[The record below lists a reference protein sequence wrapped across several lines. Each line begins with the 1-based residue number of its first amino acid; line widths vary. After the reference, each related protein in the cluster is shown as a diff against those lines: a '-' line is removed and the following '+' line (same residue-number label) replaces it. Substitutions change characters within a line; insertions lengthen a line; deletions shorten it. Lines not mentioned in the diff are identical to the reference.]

1 MINELRNLLL
11 NRYQVGLEKR
21 INDRNV
27 TFDHVDGLYYKNNK
41 ISFRRVGSCLGSPE
55 QLKTEKATINPQK
68 SDEKVFQY
76 AITVA
81 LNHEKLKNI
90 PKD

>member
-41 ISFRRVGSCLGSPE
+41 IGFRRGGSCLGSPE

-81 LNHEKLKNI
+81 LNHEKIKNI